1 MAVKTKNASPDWKKN
16 KTPLYVWIRQT
27 TKKKLKDEARAREL
41 PLRRMVSEILERAI
55 TQL

>member
-1 MAVKTKNASPDWKKN
+1 VAVKSKTALADWKKN
-16 KTPLYVWIRQT
+16 KTPLYVWIRES
-27 TKKKLKDEARAREL
+27 TKKKLKDEAKAREL